1 MTTSEEFL
9 SPPDVRVF
17 FQRGPTRPGAA
28 YEYLGTG
35 ETTETAV
42 KKGARTTVKRQSRL
56 QRGAWD
62 VIGKRYSPPE
72 THTTGVHMLLPRS
85 VASFLEEQIDTGC
98 ECSLQLV
105 IGKCNTPD
113 EFNIGWESKLL
124 YEAADL
130 EELRFPP
137 MPSVDGGKLD
147 EVYIDG
153 SMAFELYTRIQTVK
167 FGEKAGSAVVAEVLD
182 GLYAGPPSCGDCGP
196 YSTGNDHLYT
206 ITRANPGSPG
216 LSSQLVY
223 TNDGATFT
231 TVDIPTLTGLDA
243 NKMDAAGDFLIVV
256 SEAKRNLQYARRVA
270 TIVAADWTAV
280 DTGFVAAH
288 GPRGVYAKSPA
299 EVFFAGAGGY
309 IYKAT
314 DFKTSVSPIEEGTL
328 SSENF
333 NDIHGRGETFVAVG
347 DNNTIVASANDGE
360 SIQLITGPAGAAGC
374 DLQAVCV
381 LDANNWIIGGDGG
394 AFYRTPDA
402 GLTWVAIPFR
412 LAGVGAIIH
421 DIRACAKTRQVLYMC
436 VEVGGRGYV
445 FRSTDAG
452 SYWTDQEPAV
462 RGLVANA
469 RLRFV
474 APSPNSVNVVATGG
488 LAVGGADGFLAVGA

>member
-1 MTTSEEFL
+1 MTTSEEFF

-17 FQRGPTRPGAA
+17 IQRGPTRPGAE

-35 ETTETAV
+35 ETSETSI
-42 KKGARTTVKRQSRL
+42 KRGAKTIVRRQSRT

-62 VIGKRYSPPE
+62 VIGKRYAPPE
-72 THTTGVHMLLPRS
+72 THSTGIHMLMPRQ

-98 ECSLQLV
+98 ECSIQLV
-105 IGKCNTPD
+105 LGKCNTAD

-130 EELRFPP
+130 EELRIPP

-153 SMAFELYTRIQTVK
+153 TMAFEFYARILPVR
-167 FGEKAGSAVVAEVLD
+167 FGEKAGSTVVAEVLD

-196 YSTGNDHLYT
+196 YNTGSDHLYAL
-206 ITRANPGSPG
+206 TRANAGSPG

-223 TNDGATFT
+223 CNDGATFQ
-231 TVDIPTLTGLDA
+231 TVDIPTLGGLGG
-243 NKMDAAGDFLIVV
+243 NKMAAAGDFLIVV
-256 SEAKRNLQYARRVA
+256 SEAKRNLQYARRV
-270 TIVAADWTAV
+270 TSIVASDWVSVT
-280 DTGFVAAH
+280 TGFVAAH
-288 GPRGVYAKSPA
+288 GPRAIWAKNPA
-299 EVFFAGAGGY
+299 EVFIAGQGGY

-328 SSENF
+328 SSENY
-333 NDIHGRGETFVAVG
+333 NAIHGRGSTFVAVG
-347 DNNTIVASANDGE
+347 DNNTVVSSSNNGE
-360 SIQLITGPAGAAGC
+360 SIQLISGPLAGS

-381 LDANNWIIGGDGG
+381 LDDNNWIVGGDGG
-394 AFYRTPDA
+394 AFYRTADA
-402 GLTWVAIPFR
+402 GTSWVAIPFSR
-412 LAGVGAIIH
+412 SGVGAIIH
-421 DIRACAKTRQVLYMC
+421 DIRHCAKTRQVLYMC

-445 FRSTDAG
+445 FRSTDGG

-462 RGLVANA
+462 RGLAANT

-488 LAVGGADGFLAVGA
+488 LSLGGTDGFLAIGA